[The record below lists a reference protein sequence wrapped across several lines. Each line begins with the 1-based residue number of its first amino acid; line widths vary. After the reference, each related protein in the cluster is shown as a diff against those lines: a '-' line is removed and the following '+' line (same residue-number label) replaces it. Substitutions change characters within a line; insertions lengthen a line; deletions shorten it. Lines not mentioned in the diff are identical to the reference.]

1 MTEQVIK
8 NLQSGRVSRRQFL
21 QILGFS
27 GAAAAAWKIGISPQ
41 LAGPVEVSVSRLL
54 MGTVVNL
61 TVIGEDKGAAEK
73 AVAAT
78 LDHMASLESILSRFR
93 PDSELSQLNR
103 TGRLNQASPPLLA
116 LLRLSRKMGDQSEG
130 AFDITVKPL
139 VDLYQRYQMQGSLPP
154 DAEVQENLALVN
166 YRDMNVSGNQ
176 VSLAKAGMAITL
188 DGIGKG
194 YIVDEGV
201 VVLREHGFENVLVE
215 AGGDLLAAGQ
225 KQSGPAANNSWQ
237 IGVRSPRGAA
247 TDLLAHFGAQ
257 NEAVATSGDY
267 QQPYSTDFSLHH
279 IIDPRTGYS
288 NPELASVTAI
298 APQAALADAL
308 ATAVMVLGIEKGLAL
323 AQSQPGCE
331 ALLITKELEMRG
343 TAGFS
348 V

>member
-1 MTEQVIK
+1 MTEQVMK

-41 LAGPVEVSVSRLL
+41 LARPVEVSVTRLL

-61 TVIGEDKGAAEK
+61 TVIGQDKGAAEK

-78 LDHMASLESILSRFR
+78 LDHMTSLESILSRFR

-103 TGRLNQASPPLLA
+103 TGRLDRASPPLLA
-116 LLRLSRKMGDQSEG
+116 LLRLSRKISDQSDG

-139 VDLYQRYQMQGSLPP
+139 VDLYQRYQKQGSVPP
-154 DAEVQENLALVN
+154 VTEVQESLALVN
-166 YRDMNVSGNQ
+166 YRDMNVTGNQ
-176 VSLAKAGMAITL
+176 VSLAKPGMAITL

-201 VVLREHGFENVLVE
+201 AVLREHGFENVLVE
-215 AGGDLLAAGQ
+215 AGGDLLAAGE
-225 KQSGPAANNSWQ
+225 KQPGQATSNPWQ

-247 TDLLAHFGAQ
+247 TDLLARFSVQ

-279 IIDPRTGYS
+279 IVDPRTGYS

-323 AQSQPGCE
+323 AQNQPGCE
-331 ALLITKELEMRG
+331 ALLITKDLEMRG

>member
-41 LAGPVEVSVSRLL
+41 LAGPVEVSVTRLL

-61 TVIGEDKGAAEK
+61 TVIGEDKGATEK

-78 LDHMASLESILSRFR
+78 LDHMASLESVLSRFR

-103 TGRLNQASPPLLA
+103 TGRLYQASPPLLA
-116 LLRLSRKMGDQSEG
+116 LLRLSRKISDQSEG

-139 VDLYQRYQMQGSLPP
+139 VDLYQRYQMEGSLPP
-154 DAEVQENLALVN
+154 DAEVQKSLALVN

-176 VSLAKAGMAITL
+176 ASLAKPGMAITL

-201 VVLREHGFENVLVE
+201 AVLKEHGFDNVLVE

-247 TDLLAHFGAQ
+247 TDLLARFSAQ

-267 QQPYSTDFSLHH
+267 QQPYTADFSLHH
-279 IIDPRTGYS
+279 IVDPRTGYS
-288 NPELASVTAI
+288 NPELASVTTI

-343 TAGFS
+343 TVGFS